1 MRRLHPLPL
10 LALACTQAHA
20 GRPMTTDDA
29 SILDPNSCQLETWTL
44 RSRASNEFWAMP
56 ACRVGEFELAAGAG
70 RAGTSDARKTYGVLQ
85 AKTVFKPLDV
95 NDWGIGLAFGTQFD
109 TRKGLSGDRY
119 AYVPISWS
127 LNDDRLQLHT
137 NLGWLREKATQ
148 RDFATWA
155 LGAEAQVAEN
165 GWLSLESFGRN
176 DGRPSYQVGARM
188 WLVQDRIQLDGSL
201 SDRVHHSHPE
211 RALTLGLKFVTP

>member
-1 MRRLHPLPL
+1 MRRLRPLPL
-10 LALACTQAHA
+10 LALACTQAQA

-44 RSRASNEFWAMP
+44 RSRASNEIWAMP
-56 ACRVGEFELAAGAG
+56 ACRVGAFELAAGAG
-70 RAGTSDARKTYGVLQ
+70 RAGASGAKTTYGVLQ

-109 TRKGLSGDRY
+109 TRKGLGGDRY

-127 LNDDRLQLHT
+127 LHDDLLQVHA
-137 NLGWLREKATQ
+137 NLGWLREKATR
-148 RDFATWA
+148 RDFTTWA
-155 LGAEAQVAEN
+155 LGAEAQVAQN
-165 GWLSLESFGRN
+165 GWLSMETFGRN

-201 SDRVHHSHPE
+201 SDRMHHSHPE
-211 RALTLGLKFVTP
+211 RAVTLGLKFVTP